1 MENSLQPW
9 VSWSFL
15 QNNNHQAVKK
25 MELGLQSIF
34 HRLNKYIYKL
44 IYIYLLICHIIAL
57 SKILSTL
64 QIILHLVCHKS
75 TEIVTTIHCCNI
87 FVCMYL

>member
-25 MELGLQSIF
+25 MEWIGNQKYDKIQTLGFIPS
-34 HRLNKYIYKL
+34 
-44 IYIYLLICHIIAL
+44 
-57 SKILSTL
+57 S
-64 QIILHLVCHKS
+64 
-75 TEIVTTIHCCNI
+75 
-87 FVCMYL
+87 